1 MRPLATRPGTLIQR
15 AELPTNPPSFTSAPR
30 RLPSLSTAVFC
41 LIGLVSGGFG
51 GLLGIG
57 GGSAIAPLLL
67 IFASLRPSQVSG
79 TTLATVLVISAVG
92 SGTYASLGHLNF
104 GVAWPIA
111 VGSIIGSVSGALA
124 SGRLSLRIMVLMFM
138 VILPYFAVK
147 ELWPSFA
154 APIIAPHLIALGAL
168 GLGTTILLA
177 GMKHGNLRFSRSL
190 VQVNFTL
197 MALALVTIGL
207 PTVLLATSPEKATSA
222 LLFLT
227 PTLSAML
234 LGVYGLTVF
243 FSLRTQPE
251 ETVEGG
257 PTWGRGKALLVLG
270 ASTGGMIFTSKLLV
284 GSILPFV
291 ETTGISQVFIGLIL
305 IPIFGNVVD
314 HIVAITVALKN
325 KMDLSLA
332 ISVGS
337 AAQVACLVLPV
348 VVLMSF
354 ATGQTMGLVFTP
366 IELIALALGLLLMV
380 PVLLD
385 GQSNWLEGMQ
395 EVPSKSV

>member
-15 AELPTNPPSFTSAPR
+15 AELPANPPSFTSAPR

-41 LIGLVSGGFG
+41 LIGLVGGGYG

-79 TTLATVLVISAVG
+79 TTLATVLVISEVG

-168 GLGTTILLA
+168 GLGTGFLSGLLGISGA
-177 GMKHGNLRFSRSL
+177 SL
-190 VQVNFTL
+190 VVPSLVGFFLIDHHAAQGIAMGV
-197 MALALVTIGL
+197 ALADSAAGVATHARARNIDYRVL
-207 PTVLLATSPEKATSA
+207 PS
-222 LLFLT
+222 
-227 PTLSAML
+227 
-234 LGVYGLTVF
+234 
-243 FSLRTQPE
+243 
-251 ETVEGG
+251 
-257 PTWGRGKALLVLG
+257 
-270 ASTGGMIFTSKLLV
+270 LV
-284 GSILPFV
+284 GFFLIDHHAAQGIAMGVALADSAAGVATHARARNIDYRVLPYVAVPALFTAIG
-291 ETTGISQVFIGLIL
+291 EAALSHSLQVGTLRV
-305 IPIFGNVVD
+305 IFGSFMLVIWVV
-314 HIVAITVALKN
+314 
-325 KMDLSLA
+325 MLA
-332 ISVGS
+332 HF
-337 AAQVACLVLPV
+337 VLNYYRARAPSSGGTGCQPV
-348 VVLMSF
+348 PANRIQKRRRAGQQRDESGRPHPVKVVQRSESRREKR
-354 ATGQTMGLVFTP
+354 GP
-366 IELIALALGLLLMV
+366 
-380 PVLLD
+380 
-385 GQSNWLEGMQ
+385 
-395 EVPSKSV
+395 

>member
-15 AELPTNPPSFTSAPR
+15 AELPANPPSFTSAPR

-41 LIGLVSGGFG
+41 LIGLVGGGFG

-79 TTLATVLVISAVG
+79 TTLATVLVISEVG

-168 GLGTTILLA
+168 GLGTGFLSGLLGISGASLVVPSLVGFFLIDHHAAQGIAMGVALADSAA
-177 GMKHGNLRFSRSL
+177 GVATHARARNIDYRVLPYVAVPALFTAIGGAALSHSLQVGTLRVIFGSFMLVIWVVMLAHFVLDYYRARAPSSGVRAASQSPPTESRSAGA
-190 VQVNFTL
+190 Q
-197 MALALVTIGL
+197 G
-207 PTVLLATSPEKATSA
+207 S
-222 LLFLT
+222 
-227 PTLSAML
+227 SAM
-234 LGVYGLTVF
+234 
-243 FSLRTQPE
+243 SPA
-251 ETVEGG
+251 G
-257 PTWGRGKALLVLG
+257 P
-270 ASTGGMIFTSKLLV
+270 I
-284 GSILPFV
+284 
-291 ETTGISQVFIGLIL
+291 Q
-305 IPIFGNVVD
+305 
-314 HIVAITVALKN
+314 
-325 KMDLSLA
+325 
-332 ISVGS
+332 
-337 AAQVACLVLPV
+337 
-348 VVLMSF
+348 
-354 ATGQTMGLVFTP
+354 
-366 IELIALALGLLLMV
+366 
-380 PVLLD
+380 
-385 GQSNWLEGMQ
+385 
-395 EVPSKSV
+395 